1 MARWLL
7 NVTEK
12 YRVDTIEEAL
22 KMRDEAQ
29 SDINY
34 ELQSFGYVTKVD
46 KKFDEEYQVVTLK
59 KVINVE
65 KAPSNGVKVIYED

>member
-1 MARWLL
+1 MAVYLL

-29 SDINY
+29 ASMDFD
-34 ELQSFGYVTKVD
+34 LQSFGYVTKVD

-59 KVINVE
+59 KVINIE
-65 KAPSNGVKVIYED
+65 KAPESGVKVHYE

>member
-22 KMRDEAQ
+22 QMRDEAQ
-29 SDINY
+29 SDINFD
-34 ELQSFGYVTKVD
+34 LQSFGYVTKVD
-46 KKFDEEYQVVTLK
+46 KKFDEEYQIVTLK

-65 KAPSNGVKVIYED
+65 KAPYRGVMVHYE

>member
-1 MARWLL
+1 MAVYLL

-29 SDINY
+29 SSMDY

-46 KKFDEEYQVVTLK
+46 KKFDEEYQNEYILN
-59 KVINVE
+59 ISE
-65 KAPSNGVKVIYED
+65 IFYYLCDFL

>member
-1 MARWLL
+1 MAVYLL

-29 SDINY
+29 SSMDY

-59 KVINVE
+59 KVINTE
-65 KAPSNGVKVIYED
+65 KAPSNGVKVYYE

>member
-22 KMRDEAQ
+22 QMRDEAQ
-29 SDINY
+29 SDINFD
-34 ELQSFGYVTKVD
+34 LQSFGYVTKVD
-46 KKFDEEYQVVTLK
+46 KKFDEEYQIVTLK

-65 KAPSNGVKVIYED
+65 KAPERGVMVHYE

>member
-1 MARWLL
+1 MAVYLL

-29 SDINY
+29 SSMDY

-59 KVINVE
+59 KVINTE
-65 KAPSNGVKVIYED
+65 KAPGTL